1 MDTCT
6 MYVYDCCVQ
15 TRTFEFGT
23 TIKNAN
29 KRERKNVVKKKKQ
42 QQYKNLRQKTNEIE
56 NEKKTTEKKVE
67 KHEMTVY
74 NNAAA
79 K

>member
-42 QQYKNLRQKTNEIE
+42 QQCKNLRQKTNEIE
-56 NEKKTTEKKVE
+56 NEKKNDREESGKT
-67 KHEMTVY
+67 
-74 NNAAA
+74 
-79 K
+79 